1 MQRSERRK
9 EKTLLSHNRKLVL
22 WRAKGLTIPSTQQ
35 RSGGLSWRSVMK
47 TTFILYLWVLQ
58 SLTHMQLPS
67 PPPTPTSGC
76 LWLVLISL
84 KRVSVSSGKIRPIR
98 QARQHPRADMAFP
111 STYSESQFLKM
122 LGEKLSK
129 SCGKLQTLSSLKIYK
144 SLHLHFLNQF
154 DLGTCLLSGIYIPG
168 ILCVTEHLLESIEFM
183 HLKS

>member
-9 EKTLLSHNRKLVL
+9 EKTLLSHNRKLAL

-67 PPPTPTSGC
+67 APPPQAASGLC
-76 LWLVLISL
+76 CSL
-84 KRVSVSSGKIRPIR
+84 SRESAYLQGESDLLDKPGSIHELTWHFPAHILRVSFSRCS
-98 QARQHPRADMAFP
+98 
-111 STYSESQFLKM
+111 
-122 LGEKLSK
+122 GEKLSK

-154 DLGTCLLSGIYIPG
+154 DLGTCLSSGIYIPG

-183 HLKS
+183 HSKS